1 MNRKDVRISVHT
13 IAIILLV
20 LVVCLTVISCDGTAV
35 LQKGEGQQKGGP
47 LLQEGKFKVT
57 YETNPALYPTG
68 GPNEWDGGVIECSDI
83 FYDEGRYYWYYHGE
97 PASLNWVYRI
107 GVATSDSPTG
117 PWERYSGNPVLLE
130 TEQESW
136 EDYYVAC
143 ADVFKEDGVYYM
155 LYNGVTL
162 DEESDVEEAELCR
175 VGIATAD
182 NPLGPWTKY
191 AGNPVAYFE
200 PTVNKGGGY
209 YLGGVVKVDGT
220 YYMYMSQYNELAY
233 DYGYMYM
240 ATASSIYGP
249 WTMYPSNDNPEPI
262 LKPSASWDALGFS
275 EADIFYYNGAF
286 HMFYGGTSDEGDRPE
301 SVGYAWSND
310 GFNWNHFGNE
320 PALPTSGL
328 QNASAFAEVQSRIE
342 YPDIHLYYTLR
353 WKNHDIPGGW
363 PPNANDEHG
372 CPWCEHL
379 GTSRITITK

>member
-1 MNRKDVRISVHT
+1 MVLCRYPKFFGVRVFLASVDPAKAKGREVT
-13 IAIILLV
+13 VREV
-20 LVVCLTVISCDGTAV
+20 LDAASENI
-35 LQKGEGQQKGGP
+35 
-47 LLQEGKFKVT
+47 EGKFKGAPLVEASIRST
-57 YETNPALYPTG
+57 LGVMYRRLGEYKAAEPHLECARQIRREQLGEEHPDTLNSMNNLANLYA
-68 GPNEWDGGVIECSDI
+68 DQ
-83 FYDEGRYYWYYHGE
+83 GRY
-97 PASLNWVYRI
+97 
-107 GVATSDSPTG
+107 
-117 PWERYSGNPVLLE
+117 
-130 TEQESW
+130 
-136 EDYYVAC
+136 
-143 ADVFKEDGVYYM
+143 
-155 LYNGVTL
+155 
-162 DEESDVEEAELCR
+162 EEAELCR

-249 WTMYPSNDNPEPI
+249 WTMHPSNDNPEPI
-262 LKPSASWDALGFS
+262 LKPSSSWDALGFS

-301 SVGYAWSND
+301 SIGYAWSND
-310 GFNWNHFGNE
+310 GFNWHHFGNE

-342 YPDIHLYYTLR
+342 YPGKHHR
-353 WKNHDIPGGW
+353 W
-363 PPNANDEHG
+363 
-372 CPWCEHL
+372 CSR
-379 GTSRITITK
+379 GTAQG